1 MMSEYIAITIRIP
14 RETWETIQRQT
25 LELQGRAREQGM
37 EDVVFDSYVHAAM
50 LLQQAVDMEEA
61 QRKRR

>member
-1 MMSEYIAITIRIP
+1 MMPEYIAITIRIP

-37 EDVVFDSYVHAAM
+37 ADVVFDSHAHAAM